1 VGEKQGISKDVL
13 QPGWYFINPFE
24 AKLSKIPIGCWEYN
38 VKVEFDEVE
47 VNGVKV
53 KKPREGTGISVP
65 TSDGK
70 RIYLDVSVIWGN
82 LPEYCPYNLEEY
94 GQVEDIEKKVIAPQ
108 LDSICLSEGRNL
120 STLSFI
126 QGQEREKFQSRI
138 DGDMKRVCHEKKI
151 VVHIVV
157 IRDFYPDLLIR
168 ATLQAGKI
176 AEEEKKTLE
185 KEMVRDTVAAQLE
198 KAKRIVAT
206 KVSDFDA
213 ETGKLVA
220 SEKAL
225 GQKEAA
231 EKLAK
236 AEQRVA
242 DLNKQAA
249 EIMAEMVRISGK
261 ADADVVEAM
270 KKADASKLVF
280 EIQACG
286 GAEQY
291 NRITLAD
298 SLKDLQVRFIHTGPG
313 TLWTNFSD
321 LLKPDL
327 EDVAAK
333 KILEANQK

>member
-1 VGEKQGISKDVL
+1 
-13 QPGWYFINPFE
+13 
-24 AKLSKIPIGCWEYN
+24 
-38 VKVEFDEVE
+38 
-47 VNGVKV
+47 
-53 KKPREGTGISVP
+53 
-65 TSDGK
+65 
-70 RIYLDVSVIWGN
+70 
-82 LPEYCPYNLEEY
+82 
-94 GQVEDIEKKVIAPQ
+94 
-108 LDSICLSEGRNL
+108 
-120 STLSFI
+120 
-126 QGQEREKFQSRI
+126 
-138 DGDMKRVCHEKKI
+138 
-151 VVHIVV
+151 
-157 IRDFYPDLLIR
+157 
-168 ATLQAGKI
+168 
-176 AEEEKKTLE
+176 
-185 KEMVRDTVAAQLE
+185 MVRDTVAAQLE